1 MSPVFAITYTIWLLS
16 EIILNRTLRSKST
29 DKQNADKN
37 SLRIIWITVLLSN
50 TLAMFISMNSH
61 LPIALHPATPYVGL
75 VIILLGILLRLAA
88 VASLGRFFTVD
99 VTIRADHKLK
109 KDGLYKILRHPSYFA
124 SLLSFMGF
132 GISTNNWLSLLI
144 ILVATI
150 AVFSIRIRIEEKTLI
165 AQFGQEYLDYKKS
178 TWGMIPFLR

>member
-61 LPIALHPATPYVGL
+61 LPISVHPATPYVGL
-75 VIILLGILLRLAA
+75 VIIFFGILLRLAA
-88 VASLGRFFTVD
+88 VVSLGRFFTVD

-109 KDGLYKILRHPSYFA
+109 KDGLYKIFRHPSYFA

-150 AVFSIRIRIEEKTLI
+150 AVFRLRIRIEEKTLI
-165 AQFGQEYLDYKKS
+165 TQFGQEYLDYKKS